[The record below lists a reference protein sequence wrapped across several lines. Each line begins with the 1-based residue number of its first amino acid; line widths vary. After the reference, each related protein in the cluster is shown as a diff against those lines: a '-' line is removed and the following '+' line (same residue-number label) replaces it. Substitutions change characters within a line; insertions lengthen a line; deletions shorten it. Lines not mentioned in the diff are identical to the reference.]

1 MCIGNCG
8 MNIGDHAFKQLLADH
23 AIDRNGLKR
32 QSKQDE
38 SLASFFEE
46 PTHNTYTPR
55 VIMIDMDDATIN
67 TMQNSSLWSQLK
79 TQRPNFYTLKPD
91 HTAKLNFASAIY
103 NCGPDVCEPIWH
115 RIDSMIEKA
124 DNFQGFKFIY
134 GIGENLSRVL
144 TFQEVLRSYG
154 GYPQNN
160 ETFVICKK
168 AEGWGNH
175 FVAVSEWNPTEPINL
190 LSRK

>member
-1 MCIGNCG
+1 MTAYKTANEVPTRIL
-8 MNIGDHAFKQLLADH
+8 KKSSRLLDQRESAMKWAVTANEELPRNTRCRVVIRAGAKG
-23 AIDRNGLKR
+23 AIIR
-32 QSKQDE
+32 SKMIKSNE
-38 SLASFFEE
+38 IEFLVNNSEREKLEL
-46 PTHNTYTPR
+46 TPR
-55 VIMIDMDDATIN
+55 QYLIRVYVMPKNKAGIIN
-67 TMQNSSLWSQLK
+67 EGNWCYFVQNAY
-79 TQRPNFYTLKPD
+79 PVFD
-91 HTAKLNFASAIY
+91 FDEI
-103 NCGPDVCEPIWH
+103 V
-115 RIDSMIEKA
+115 
-124 DNFQGFKFIY
+124 
-134 GIGENLSRVL
+134 GENPSRVL